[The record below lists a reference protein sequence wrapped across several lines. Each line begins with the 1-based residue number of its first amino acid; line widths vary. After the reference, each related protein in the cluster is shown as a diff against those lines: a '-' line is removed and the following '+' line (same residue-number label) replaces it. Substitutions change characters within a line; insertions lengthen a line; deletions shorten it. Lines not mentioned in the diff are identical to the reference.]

1 MEFDQDS
8 SAVINADFSV
18 TYTDVDNAITVISG
32 FPSRAAAE
40 SFCCFGDFDLHCC
53 FGDFD
58 LHCCL
63 GDDSSSSSSC
73 LEEIFCHLLRVL

>member
-40 SFCCFGDFDLHCC
+40 SFCYLGDFDQKNNDYVVMTKPDFSLHWT
-53 FGDFD
+53 
-58 LHCCL
+58 HC
-63 GDDSSSSSSC
+63 
-73 LEEIFCHLLRVL
+73 